1 MCERNV
7 KNEKILETNV
17 KNEKTMC
24 EINVKNEK
32 KFESN
37 VRNQP
42 IFRKKYTQNR
52 GGGSFTGDRG
62 GFRESKNLETNVQN
76 QCENFLHQCGKPM

>member
-1 MCERNV
+1 
-7 KNEKILETNV
+7 
-17 KNEKTMC
+17 MC

-32 KFESN
+32 NFETN

-62 GFRESKNLETNVQN
+62 RFSRKQKFGN
-76 QCENFLHQCGKPM
+76 QCAKPM